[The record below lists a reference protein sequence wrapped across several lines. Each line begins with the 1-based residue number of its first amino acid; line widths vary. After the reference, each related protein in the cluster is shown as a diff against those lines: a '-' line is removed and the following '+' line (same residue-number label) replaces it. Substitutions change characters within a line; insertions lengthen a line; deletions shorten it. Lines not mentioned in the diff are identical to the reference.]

1 MTPEQQ
7 PYEKHLSEQLN
18 NLSSPAS
25 VQKHWEQMKQLL
37 DKEMPVSPKSPFKW
51 WWFGGVAV
59 LLIGVGLYFGL
70 SNNSQPS
77 LAKLTDKE
85 SQQAA
90 STSSSDSKAS
100 VSTKE
105 SASSNNTSVYKSNSN
120 SKSDATPPNVSKAA
134 ENSVSVESKNLRLL
148 DKKTPTTESP
158 VVSSDKTVLKT
169 EKYLSAKAK
178 ESVAKEGNRSNSEFQ
193 NKNNRGYSKAFTKK
207 TTEKSLRSRTT
218 DVVNS
223 NSKTVED
230 VIEPSS
236 IGPVAATISDV
247 MRAETMVNGKASP
260 KLIPNYTIPNLAAT
274 ALFKPRSRFKYET
287 DKTKSL
293 RNRVVGTGDHK
304 KYAFGISIPLIMPIS
319 DQRALSLNFN
329 AGQNKIGDY
338 LPSVYGQYHLNDKS
352 FLQAEIQVLSPQYIA
367 PTLVNVKRVETGTAQ
382 ASTLR
387 WIHTYTNAQKLYYFN
402 LPISAYYSPFKNF
415 YLGAG
420 IQFSQMMRGVASVET
435 RSTNP
440 LSSMSGDSLV
450 SFKYVSFGND
460 SIGSKLNRTDARVLI
475 DANYYWNKFSFGL
488 RYNQSFNNYANLQPG
503 SNYPYS
509 IARNKT
515 LYFYLRYNL
524 FETYYTKKKK

>member
-1 MTPEQQ
+1 
-7 PYEKHLSEQLN
+7 
-18 NLSSPAS
+18 
-25 VQKHWEQMKQLL
+25 MKQLL
-37 DKEMPVSPKSPFKW
+37 DNEMPVSPKSPFKW

-77 LAKLTDKE
+77 LAKLTDKKTQE
-85 SQQAA
+85 SIPL
-90 STSSSDSKAS
+90 SSSDGNAS
-100 VSTKE
+100 ASTKE
-105 SASSNNTSVYKSNSN
+105 LERSNNTSVYKSNTDTKRDAVSPN
-120 SKSDATPPNVSKAA
+120 GLNDVEPNASK
-134 ENSVSVESKNLRLL
+134 ENKDLKLL
-148 DKKTPTTESP
+148 DKKTPTTESAI
-158 VVSSDKTVLKT
+158 VSSDKAVLEN
-169 EKYLSAKAK
+169 EKLVSVESKSA
-178 ESVAKEGNRSNSEFQ
+178 VAKEDKLAKNKFESKNSL
-193 NKNNRGYSKAFTKK
+193 GYSKTSAKK
-207 TTEKSLRSRTT
+207 TTEKSFRSRTT

-247 MRAETMVNGKASP
+247 MRAETMVNGNASP

-503 SNYPYS
+503 SNYPYT